1 MHATVKEALALSQV
15 GPSAEMPPPDPTGAE
30 PGRESA
36 DFQMAAED
44 GVFAT
49 SAQRAEAFLNGM
61 ARARS
66 AERAGGKGARP
77 RTGATGGDEQEE
89 EAQERRPEERRSK
102 AVRRARQT
110 QGQHWRK
117 PLRSL
122 AAPAPL
128 RAVLALLE

>member
-1 MHATVKEALALSQV
+1 MRRFYYMHATVKEALALSQV

-36 DFQMAAED
+36 DFQMRRRRRCLCDIGTKSRGLSEWD
-44 GVFAT
+44 G
-49 SAQRAEAFLNGM
+49 G
-61 ARARS
+61 ARS

-117 PLRSL
+117 PLEKLGCSC
-122 AAPAPL
+122 PS
-128 RAVLALLE
+128 